1 METITGKC
9 YKIWHLFTYQRRR
22 SIPTVLYIDE
32 NISAELKT
40 VIEQHGHEVDSVT
53 MGREGLKLYLAGPYQ
68 IVLVNHQLGDM
79 SGIDLCRKLLLKDEE
94 ACILFLAA
102 IDKQNTVSEALN
114 LGAAQ
119 YLIKDD
125 QSIYLDLLPSIV
137 TSLLRQAETILA
149 DITDH
154 RQIEQQLLK
163 DHDELELKVVER
175 ARKLNES
182 DQRFRDYSEVSSDW
196 YWEFDKDLC
205 YTSILPTTA
214 GEAEY
219 PVFDYIGRPRAEVK
233 PEGIDEAVWQAHLQ
247 DLYSHRPFRNFIQ
260 PRSLTDGSVLW
271 LSVSGKPIFDENGTF
286 MGYRGTA
293 SDITEQQRINKELRE
308 SLAIQDAILSN
319 IAEGVSMADTDG
331 RIIAYN
337 QQFLD
342 INDFPSEL
350 LKSGATYQDLVRF
363 NAKRDHYGSGDE
375 DELVA
380 ERLAQIYSSESSI
393 SEKVRQD
400 GRIIEIRRQP
410 LPDGGLVIT
419 DSDVTERNKT
429 EENLKRQQIIIEKA
443 EQAAKY
449 GHWVWDEVNNKSL
462 HCSEGLAL
470 LRGMTVDEYAALM
483 ALPDNESHRVH
494 PDDAAFMHDVWKKM
508 RDKGEYFSAEYR
520 LVHTNGEIR
529 WVREIGSPMDVS
541 DSGKVL
547 TSVGITY
554 DITDAR
560 EIENRVRKSEERYRQ
575 IADVSSDWV
584 WEMNTELR
592 FSYFSEGFERITGVT
607 PEFTL
612 SKTRRDICS
621 PDELEKASM
630 RIHLAD
636 LDAHR
641 EFRDFQYAF
650 IGPDGMCRYFS
661 ISGTP
666 VFDENNEFEGYRGTA
681 SDVTTRV
688 ATEAALAESTEKMQ
702 HAITLVKLGHYVW
715 DGVTKRAISCTEE
728 YARIHGVSVDEY
740 LSTTDSLDALI
751 SWIHVDDSNY
761 YLDSIERAMAARKD
775 LKLEYR
781 IVARDGRV
789 RYVHEVF
796 DPTYD
801 NQGQLIQT
809 SGAMQDI
816 TERKEVEEALK
827 DAERIA
833 AIGNWRWSV
842 DEKQHIFCSE
852 GYSRVLGLATEDIP
866 ASITDPEFG
875 LVPAEDRER
884 LDQVFD
890 EAIKK
895 GQNYEI
901 EYLIKRPDGEIRDI
915 LEIGEAVHDSD
926 GRCREI
932 KGTIQDITER
942 KNVEREINAARD
954 EAEQANQAK
963 SAFLSSMSHELR
975 TPLNAILGFS
985 QLLEANHME
994 PLTAKQKISVAHII
1008 KGGEH
1013 LLELITQVLD
1023 LARIETGQTDFF
1035 IEPIDLGEA
1044 LVDCFSITQASAKSR
1059 KINIIDNVSGKGL
1072 CSIRADLTRV
1082 KQILLNLLSNGV
1094 KYNREGG
1101 SLTVNAEVTA
1111 EKMMRISITDT
1122 GFGIDE
1128 KLFQHVFEA
1137 FDRLG
1142 REALDVEGT
1151 GIGLTI
1157 SKQLVELM
1165 QGSIGFI
1172 SEINKGSTFWI
1183 ELPIADSND
1192 YANIGSAKNDDG
1204 LDLDQLI
1211 SQDNREYRV
1220 LHIEDNPTNAHLMVR
1235 IFEGLPNMQLITAFD
1250 AESGLELLRTQLPD
1264 LVLMDIQLPGMDG
1277 IEALTILKQSNRT
1290 RNIPVIAI
1298 SAAAMTAD
1306 IDRAKDAGFY
1316 AYLIKPLDIGKTL
1329 ETVRNAL
1336 G

>member
-1 METITGKC
+1 METITGRC
-9 YKIWHLFTYQRRR
+9 YKIWHLFNYQRSGPISR
-22 SIPTVLYIDE
+22 VLYIDE
-32 NISAELKT
+32 NISAQLRT

-53 MGREGLKLYLAGPYQ
+53 MGKEGLKLYLAAPCQ
-68 IVLVNHQLGDM
+68 IVLLNHQLGDM
-79 SGIDLCRKLLLKDEE
+79 SGIDLCRKLLFEDAEV
-94 ACILFLAA
+94 CIIFLAA
-102 IDKQNTVSEALN
+102 IDQHKMVSEALD
-114 LGAAQ
+114 LGVAQ
-119 YLIKDD
+119 YLIRDD

-137 TSLLRQAETILA
+137 ASLLRRAETTHA

-154 RQIEQQLLK
+154 RRIEQQLLK
-163 DHDELELKVVER
+163 DQDELELKVTER
-175 ARKLNES
+175 TRESNES
-182 DQRFRDYSEVSSDW
+182 DKRFRDFNEVSSDW

-205 YTSILPTTA
+205 YVSILPTTA

-219 PVFDYIGRPRAEVK
+219 PVSDYIGRSRAEVK

-247 DLYSHRPFRNFIQ
+247 DLYSQRPFRNFIQ
-260 PRSLTDGSVLW
+260 PRPLADGSVLW
-271 LSVSGKPIFDENGTF
+271 MSVSGKPIFDENGTF

-293 SDITEQQRINKELRE
+293 SDITEQQRINKELME

-319 IAEGVSMADTDG
+319 IAEGVSMADADG

-342 INDFPSEL
+342 INDLPSEL
-350 LKSGATYQDLVRF
+350 LKSGTTYDDLVRF
-363 NAKRDHYGSGDE
+363 NAKRGHYGSGEE

-380 ERLAQIYSSESSI
+380 ERLAQIHSSENSI

-400 GRIIEIRRQP
+400 GRIIEIRRQS
-410 LPDGGLVIT
+410 LPDGGVVIT
-419 DSDVTERNKT
+419 DSDVTERIKT
-429 EENLKRQQIIIEKA
+429 EENLRRQQIIIEKV

-449 GHWVWDEVNNKSL
+449 GHWMWDEVNDKSL
-462 HCSEGLAL
+462 HCSEGLAP

-483 ALPDNESHRVH
+483 ALPNNESQRVH

-508 RDKGEYFSAEYR
+508 RDKGEHYSAEYR
-520 LVHTNGEIR
+520 FVHTNGEIR
-529 WVREIGSPMDVS
+529 WVREVGSPMDVS

-560 EIENRVRKSEERYRQ
+560 EIENRLRNSEERYRQ

-584 WEMNTELR
+584 WEMNTDLQ
-592 FSYFSEGFERITGVT
+592 FSYFSEGFERITGGS
-607 PEFTL
+607 PEFSL
-612 SKTRRDICS
+612 GKTRGDICS
-621 PDELEKASM
+621 PDELEKPSM
-630 RIHLAD
+630 LDHLAD
-636 LDAHR
+636 LEAHR
-641 EFRDFQYAF
+641 KFRDFQYAF
-650 IGPDGMCRYFS
+650 IDPDGVRRYFS
-661 ISGTP
+661 ISGAP

-688 ATEAALAESTEKMQ
+688 ATEAALAKSTEKMQ
-702 HAITLVKLGHYVW
+702 HAIMLVKLGHYVW
-715 DGVTKRAISCTEE
+715 DGIAKRAISCTEE

-740 LSTTDSLDALI
+740 LSFTNSLEALI
-751 SWIHVDDSNY
+751 SWIHVDDRNY
-761 YLDSIERAMAARKD
+761 YLDAIERAMAARKD
-775 LKLEYR
+775 LELEYR

-842 DEKQHIFCSE
+842 DKKQHIFCSE
-852 GYSRVLGLATEDIP
+852 GFSRVLGLAIEDMP
-866 ASITDPEFG
+866 ASITDPGFG
-875 LVPAEDRER
+875 MVPAEDRER

-890 EAIKK
+890 EAIEK

-901 EYLIKRPDGEIRDI
+901 EYRIIRPDGEIRDI

-954 EAEQANQAK
+954 EAVQANQAK

-985 QLLEANHME
+985 QVLESNRKE
-994 PLTAKQKISVAHII
+994 PLTAKQKISVAHIL

-1023 LARIETGQTDFF
+1023 LARIETGRTDFF
-1035 IEPIDLGEA
+1035 IEPIDLEEA
-1044 LVDCFSITQASAKSR
+1044 LVDCFSITQALAKSR
-1059 KINIIDNVSGKGL
+1059 KINVIDNVSDKGL
-1072 CSIRADLTRV
+1072 RSIRADLTRV

-1101 SLTVNAEVTA
+1101 TLTVDAEVTA
-1111 EKMMRISITDT
+1111 EEMMHISVTDT

-1128 KLFQHVFEA
+1128 KLFQHVFKA

-1165 QGSIGFI
+1165 HGRIGFI

-1183 ELPIADSND
+1183 ELPLADSND
-1192 YANIGSAKNDDG
+1192 YADIASAQNDDG

-1220 LHIEDNPTNAHLMVR
+1220 LHIEDNPTNAQLMVR
-1235 IFEGLPNMQLITAFD
+1235 IFEGLANMQLITAFD
-1250 AESGLELLRTQLPD
+1250 AESGLELVKEQPPD
-1264 LVLMDIQLPGMDG
+1264 LILMDIQLPGMDG
-1277 IEALTILKQSNRT
+1277 IEALTVLKQSNRT
-1290 RNIPVIAI
+1290 RGIPVIAI
-1298 SAAAMTAD
+1298 SAAAMKAD
-1306 IDRAKDAGFY
+1306 IERAKDAGFY
-1316 AYLIKPLDIGKTL
+1316 AYLTKPLDIGKTL